1 MLSADPSAAGGR
13 FFVPGLVFPYYTEKR
28 LQESRAREQMA
39 VMGRERQ
46 GIANESALFL
56 KLSAYD
62 RIERE
67 LQAQMEQKPAAGA
80 A

>member
-1 MLSADPSAAGGR
+1 
-13 FFVPGLVFPYYTEKR
+13 
-28 LQESRAREQMA
+28 MA